1 LKNTNEEIN
10 EIATVVRTAIRNASC
25 AIEGLACAK
34 SVRKRCA
41 WRKDLRSCKAKL
53 DRASYNLML
62 ALSSGEATGWIA
74 EDAGKTLE
82 HAGKYIDL
90 LSA

>member
-1 LKNTNEEIN
+1 MKNTNEEIN
-10 EIATVVRTAIRNASC
+10 EIATVVRTAIRNASY

-34 SVRKRCA
+34 SVRKRCE
-41 WRKDLRSCKAKL
+41 WRKDLRSCKVKL
-53 DRASYNLML
+53 DRASHELMM
-62 ALSSGEATGWIA
+62 ALCAGGATGWVA

-82 HAGKYIDL
+82 HAGKYLDI